1 MRLPYRSVIARVT
14 GSVSRKRLHVFSTS
28 KKETPP
34 RGRRRAGDT
43 LAGVVSSDDSPQSP
57 LPCQGEKPD
66 VRRGAQM
73 SRVIVYIDGFNL
85 YFALRSKGWRKY
97 YWLDLALSVANR
109 VLARFPRSRAL
120 TMNRSHT

>member
-1 MRLPYRSVIARVT
+1 MRLQCRSVIDRVT
-14 GSVSRKRLHVFSTS
+14 GSVSRKRLNVFKSQ
-28 KKETPP
+28 KETPP
-34 RGRRRAGDT
+34 QGRRRAGDT
-43 LAGVVSSDDSPQSP
+43 LAGVVSGNDSPQGP

-97 YWLDLALSVANR
+97 YWLDLAR
-109 VLARFPRSRAL
+109 LAQKLIKP
-120 TMNRSHT
+120 